1 MCEENIKKAL
11 TKVSSDSML
20 IGVVIGWLFGMAP
33 GFALGYDFASDTI
46 IVIPLS
52 EGTKV

>member
-1 MCEENIKKAL
+1 M
-11 TKVSSDSML
+11 
-20 IGVVIGWLFGMAP
+20 VIGWLFGMAL
-33 GFALGYDFASDTI
+33 GFAMGYDFASDTV